1 MQKKSLVIVSLLIIS
16 VLLAWIVMAASGDGV
31 KITSPVIGTNL
42 TSVTSFIF
50 NVSFL
55 NSTDIQNPENA
66 TFFIN
71 LSGVWSQI
79 GSTSAAG
86 GCNVT
91 ETTSSCYANITN
103 TTIPDGV
110 YTVNATI
117 RNATS
122 AISVINATNLTT
134 LLTIDGTKPQAFAQN
149 FTGSVIPYG
158 NLSSLIGGLYY
169 INASLVDL
177 TAGINTVLFNITR
190 STGVQN
196 ASLVGT
202 REGTTNYYSVALN
215 TTHYADGTYNITIF
229 VNDSAG
235 NLNSSARAI
244 SYFDDTKPQAFAQNF
259 TGSVASYANL
269 SSSVSEIHI
278 NASLI
283 DITAGIGTVLFNIT
297 NSTGEQNA
305 SLVGTREGT
314 TNYYSAAL
322 NTTHFPDGTYNLT
335 IFVNDSAGNLNSSAK
350 ISSIILDS
358 TAPSVTI
365 SCTPSTA
372 TEGGTVTCTCSVSD
386 ATSGVNTSY
395 GTNGAAFTANPSTT
409 NTGTHTQSCTGK
421 DKAGNSKT
429 SSTTFNVEGASR
441 SSSRSSSGSGS
452 VSPPSSTSS
461 GSSSTPPSTTNST
474 ESGTGANT
482 GTGASGESQGTNE
495 TPKTSN
501 SKWIWALVA
510 LVIIVAIV
518 IVVMKRR
525 K

>member
-169 INASLVDL
+169 INASLV
-177 TAGINTVLFNITR
+177 
-190 STGVQN
+190 
-196 ASLVGT
+196 GT

-358 TAPSVTI
+358 PAPSVTI
-365 SCTPSTA
+365 SCPQA
-372 TEGGTVTCTCSVSD
+372 QQLKEE
-386 ATSGVNTSY
+386 
-395 GTNGAAFTANPSTT
+395 
-409 NTGTHTQSCTGK
+409 Q
-421 DKAGNSKT
+421 
-429 SSTTFNVEGASR
+429 
-441 SSSRSSSGSGS
+441 
-452 VSPPSSTSS
+452 
-461 GSSSTPPSTTNST
+461 
-474 ESGTGANT
+474 
-482 GTGASGESQGTNE
+482 
-495 TPKTSN
+495 
-501 SKWIWALVA
+501 
-510 LVIIVAIV
+510 
-518 IVVMKRR
+518 
-525 K
+525 